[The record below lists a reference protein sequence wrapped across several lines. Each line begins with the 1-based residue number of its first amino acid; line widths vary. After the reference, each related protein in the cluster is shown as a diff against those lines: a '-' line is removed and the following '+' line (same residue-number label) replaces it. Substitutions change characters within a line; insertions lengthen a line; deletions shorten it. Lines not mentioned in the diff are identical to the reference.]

1 MAQLFA
7 NTPFVTSTFGFD
19 RQNKPVTPISVVRF
33 FCDAEILID
42 GLDHNKYPAIRFDL
56 DNRAVQ
62 YWAYPTKNLRDADC
76 EILEDA
82 IGPPSSLYTAFWDI
96 TGNALPDLNPTAI
109 NIGGISGTME
119 ADQLYFD
126 LDGTSP
132 MPVPFDGLIEVR
144 GIGGN
149 PFNIANFDAANGT
162 PLALIASWSGP
173 FALQVATNMLGTV
186 GHTLLLQF
194 SKLTFAS
201 IMGLLYSKALTLRFK
216 IKARKSGDL
225 SGNTGNLLNLP
236 IVQNI
241 GTFNRLTDID
251 IRDGIIY
258 ASMFGGFAG
267 VNQGL
272 TSVKISEKWSKKNYN
287 AEVSDIGTYART
299 FADTDSPSGV
309 SLIVLIAV
317 GVGSA
322 IYRSQVTSFDVD
334 GMPVFAAAVAIGG
347 GGAGLAGAQRYIMN
361 EFLQSGGMP
370 VVMYCRFNAFPVEIV
385 ANTGTPS
392 TPNYTLNLSL
402 NSIDAS
408 LINSYDGETASD
420 GRTYLTHG
428 NSGGNFRATMIS
440 RLTYSGPSTAVGYT
454 TGGNWASERIGTS
467 VGTGAASSGTGATF
481 EGTLNGF
488 ALDESNIVNG
498 EPTMYASDEQSEV
511 IFRIR
516 RNLSSFGDERD
527 WDFLIVAGTGAS
539 GNVNGVGTAASFT
552 DIRYL
557 KVDGKF
563 LYINTSFG
571 GYGIRRMEKTSL
583 IVETFMGVL
592 GTPGVNPQ
600 FSY

>member
-1 MAQLFA
+1 MNQLFA
-7 NTPFVTSTFGFD
+7 NTDFVTSTFGFD
-19 RQNKPVTPISVVRF
+19 RQNKPVTPTSVVRY
-33 FCDAEILID
+33 FCDVEIIID
-42 GLDHNKYPAIRFDL
+42 GEDHNKYPAIRFDL
-56 DNRAVQ
+56 DNKAVQ
-62 YWAYPTKNLRDADC
+62 YWVYASENIRAADC
-76 EILEDA
+76 EILGDA
-82 IGPPSSLYTAFWDI
+82 IGPPPSLYTAYWDV
-96 TGNALPDLNPTAI
+96 TGDALPDINPTAI
-109 NIGGISGTME
+109 NIGGLSGTME

-126 LDGTSP
+126 VDGTSP

-144 GIGGN
+144 GIGN
-149 PFNIANFDAANGT
+149 PFNIADFDAANGAF
-162 PLALIASWSGP
+162 LGLISNWSGP
-173 FALQVATNMLGTV
+173 FALQVAANMLGTV
-186 GHTLLLQF
+186 GHTNLLQF

-201 IMGLLYSKALTLRFK
+201 IMGLLYSKAITLRFK
-216 IKARKSGDL
+216 IKTRKNGDL
-225 SGNTGNLLNLP
+225 SGNTGNLLKLP

-251 IRDGIIY
+251 IRNGIIY
-258 ASMFGGFAG
+258 TSMFGGFIG

-272 TSVKISEKWSKKNYN
+272 TSVRISKKWSKRNYN
-287 AEVSDIGTYART
+287 SQVSDIGTYART
-299 FADTDSPSGV
+299 FEDSDSPTGI

-317 GVGSA
+317 GVGSS

-347 GGAGLAGAQRYIMN
+347 GGAGRTGAQRYIIN

-385 ANTGTPS
+385 ANTATAAA
-392 TPNYTLNLSL
+392 PNYTLNLDL
-402 NSIDAS
+402 NSVDAT
-408 LINSYDGETASD
+408 LVNSYDGETASD
-420 GRTYLTHG
+420 GRTYLVHG

-454 TGGNWASERIGTS
+454 TSGNWSAERIGTS
-467 VGTGAASSGTGATF
+467 VGTGVATSGNGQTY

-488 ALDESNIVNG
+488 ALDEGDIVNG

-527 WDFLIVAGTGAS
+527 WDFDIIAGTGAS
-539 GNVNGVGTAASFT
+539 GNANGVGTAASFT

-557 KVDGKF
+557 KVDEKY
-563 LYINTSFG
+563 LYINTALG

-583 IVETFMGVL
+583 IVETFIGVL
-592 GTPGVNPQ
+592 GAPGVNPQ
-600 FSY
+600 FDY